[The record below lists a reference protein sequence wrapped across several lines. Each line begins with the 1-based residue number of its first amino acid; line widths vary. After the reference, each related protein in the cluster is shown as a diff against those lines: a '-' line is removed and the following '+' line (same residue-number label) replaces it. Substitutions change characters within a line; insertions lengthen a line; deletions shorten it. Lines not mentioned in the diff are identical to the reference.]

1 MSIATPVSRT
11 SPQAKPV
18 WARFMRWETL
28 LALLFIIMMIGNAL
42 LSPYFLDFANLSD
55 ATANFSEQAIIALA
69 MALLIIARDIDL
81 SVAAIIA
88 ICSLAMGLLAA
99 HGFGTPVLMLAALAL
114 GLACGM
120 FNGWLVTAFA
130 LPSIVVTIG
139 TMSLFRG
146 FADVVLGDRALTHY
160 PAALQ
165 AIGQNYVASF
175 LPIPVSF
182 AVFLVLACVFA
193 FVLHATAFGRRLY
206 AMGNNPVAARFSGIP
221 VNRIRFILFALTGL
235 MSGLAAIL
243 LTGRIGSTRPNI
255 ATGWELSVITMAI
268 LGGVSISGGS
278 GTIGGVVLA
287 VLLLGFTQFG
297 LSLVNV
303 PEIVINILQGVM
315 LIVAI
320 GVPRLVHRLR
330 ERN

>member
-1 MSIATPVSRT
+1 MSVIVDAPKA
-11 SPQAKPV
+11 SPKAKPV

-28 LALLFIIMMIGNAL
+28 LALLCVVMMVGNSL
-42 LSPYFLDFANLSD
+42 LSPYFLDFGNLSD

-81 SVAAIIA
+81 SVASVIA
-88 ICSLAMGLLAA
+88 VCSLAMGLLAA
-99 HGFGTPVLMLAALAL
+99 QGFGTPVLMVAALAL

-120 FNGWLVTAFA
+120 FNGWLVTKFA

-146 FADVVLGDRALTHY
+146 LADIVLGDKALTHY
-160 PAALQ
+160 PPLLQ
-165 AIGQNYVASF
+165 AIGQNYVASW

-182 AVFLVLACVFA
+182 AVFLILALVFA
-193 FVLHATAFGRRLY
+193 FVLHATPFGRRLY

-320 GVPRLVHRLR
+320 GVPLLLQRLR
-330 ERN
+330 GRR

>member
-1 MSIATPVSRT
+1 MSAATEATKAPRR
-11 SPQAKPV
+11 AKPII
-18 WARFMRWETL
+18 ARFMRWEAL
-28 LALLFIIMMIGNAL
+28 LAVLFVVMMIGNGL

-81 SVAAIIA
+81 SVASIIA
-88 ICSLAMGLLAA
+88 VCSLAMGLLAA
-99 HGFGTPVLMLAALAL
+99 HGFGTPVLMVAALTL

-120 FNGWLVTAFA
+120 FNGWLVTRFA

-139 TMSLFRG
+139 TMSLYRG
-146 FADVVLGDRALTHY
+146 LADVVLGDKALTHY
-160 PAALQ
+160 PPLLQ
-165 AIGQNYVASF
+165 AIGQNYVANW

-182 AVFLVLACVFA
+182 AVFLVLAVVFA
-193 FVLHATAFGRRLY
+193 FVLHATPFGRRLY

-221 VNRIRFILFALTGL
+221 VNRIRFILFTLTGL

-320 GVPRLVHRLR
+320 GVPLLLQRLR
-330 ERN
+330 GRG